1 MSVRFFLI
9 SAATLT
15 LSAPGASAQPAAGQG
30 DPVGD
35 LLVRVEARADAESAA
50 EAAGDEDTPAEPQAR
65 AGLRVRAASGSPVG
79 EVAKVTDAGVVLR
92 IEVEDRPVL
101 KLIEAGRLEV
111 RDQEAVTDLTV
122 AELENLPAAE

>member
-1 MSVRFFLI
+1 MSVRLLLI
-9 SAATLT
+9 SAAALALAATD
-15 LSAPGASAQPAAGQG
+15 GSAQVLVGRG

-35 LLVRVEARADAESAA
+35 LLAQVEAGAEAADAADRAGDDDAPVEAR
-50 EAAGDEDTPAEPQAR
+50 AR

-92 IEVEDRPVL
+92 IDVKDRPVL
-101 KLIEAGRLEV
+101 KLIEAERLEV

-122 AELENLPAAE
+122 AELEGLPAAE